1 MELRTF
7 PITLE
12 PGFREPE
19 LTWQGGGVPTRNAFL
34 QNAGNL
40 LGRPHAG
47 AFLMKGGI
55 INRIALWINPDLPLK
70 LAQGPSTRVTE
81 YYRGFVLRGRVA
93 SEIGIAG
100 EVSLTRDQ
108 VSDEEVRA
116 LLGYINKGGPEDDTS
131 LFPPQW
137 MLEQELPGHFNGAIG
152 ESAPR
157 CYTILENLKAEIFSG
172 HTKWRNRRAW
182 ISYFHSRN
190 IGRFA
195 PAPGTTPTLKDFH
208 QVQDVIK
215 KVYPINW
222 DQKKIW
228 NIKVPEDFDLI
239 NP

>member
-1 MELRTF
+1 LVWDQTSLEKGILVFDDPRAQIRMRAWAVIFKCAREVKDLLALAIRFGIPFNIFYRVSDLHLLRNSDIAAMELRTF

-137 MLEQELPGHFNGAIG
+137 MLEQ
-152 ESAPR
+152 
-157 CYTILENLKAEIFSG
+157 
-172 HTKWRNRRAW
+172 
-182 ISYFHSRN
+182 
-190 IGRFA
+190 
-195 PAPGTTPTLKDFH
+195 
-208 QVQDVIK
+208 
-215 KVYPINW
+215 
-222 DQKKIW
+222 
-228 NIKVPEDFDLI
+228 
-239 NP
+239 